1 MKSVLIANRNLV
13 EVHELRETIGQEF
26 KVSVIMSPKEL
37 NENLEN
43 SDLVLLDHNFID
55 HSELN
60 FLREIVNKS
69 HVPVLILTSPDDAE
83 CAIEAMRT
91 GAYNYVVKIGDYRD
105 VLNLVI
111 KEAIERF
118 NGQEQMKQT
127 IIALKNRI
135 NELEQRLGIVGRGEV
150 QTKKVSIVEDIT
162 SRFKR
167 GEINLPSLPQ
177 IGIRFK
183 ELFGKGA
190 SLQELVDLLKRDI
203 AISSKLISVSN
214 SVYYRGVV
222 ENKTLEQAVS
232 RLGLNTTR
240 QYVEAISNRAL
251 YTATNKRYLAPI
263 EELWEHSLS
272 CAYASQIVSEL
283 IRQKQ
288 PDELFTMGLLH
299 DIGKLVI
306 LQIVGELEVKGKL
319 VEEVDRVE
327 LLDTLER
334 YHGKF
339 GATLLRKWQF
349 SNVYTQIAIYHDN
362 LEESDPISK
371 EVLIVHFANLLVK
384 SMGYGQL
391 QKAEMDL
398 EEVEST
404 RLLKLNSMMISQVRD
419 QIRVRMDEMRDI
431 FA

>member
-13 EVHELRETIGQEF
+13 EVHELKETIGQEF
-26 KVSVIMSPKEL
+26 KVSVIMSPKEP
-37 NENLEN
+37 NANLEK
-43 SDLVLLDHNFID
+43 SDLVLLDHNFTD
-55 HSELN
+55 CSGLD

-69 HVPVLILTSPDDAE
+69 HVPVLILTSPDDAK
-83 CAIEAMRT
+83 CAIEAMRI
-91 GAYNYVVKIGDYRD
+91 GAHNYVVKIGDYRD
-105 VLNLVI
+105 ILNLII
-111 KEAIERF
+111 KEAIEKF
-118 NGQEQMKQT
+118 NKHEQLKQT
-127 IIALKNRI
+127 IIALKNRV
-135 NELEQRLGIVGRGEV
+135 NELEQRLGIAGGEEV
-150 QTKKVSIVEDIT
+150 AKKRVSIVEDIT

-177 IGIRFK
+177 ISIRFR
-183 ELFGKGA
+183 ELFNKGA
-190 SLQELVDLLKRDI
+190 ILRELVDLLRQDV

-214 SVYYRGVV
+214 SAYYRGAV

-232 RLGLNTTR
+232 RLGLNTAR

-251 YTATNKRYLAPI
+251 YTTTNKRYLTLI

-283 IRQKQ
+283 IKQKQ
-288 PDELFTMGLLH
+288 PDELFTMGLVH
-299 DIGKLVI
+299 DIGKLVL

-319 VEEVDRVE
+319 GEEVDRVE
-327 LLDTLER
+327 LLDVLER

-349 SNVYTQIAIYHDN
+349 SNIYIQIAMYHDN

-371 EVLIVHFANLLVK
+371 ELLVVHFANLLVK

-391 QKAEMDL
+391 QKGEMDL
-398 EEVEST
+398 EGVEST
-404 RLLKLNSMMISQVRD
+404 GLLKLNSTMISQVKD
-419 QIRVRMDEMRDI
+419 QVRTHMDETKDI
-431 FA
+431 FR